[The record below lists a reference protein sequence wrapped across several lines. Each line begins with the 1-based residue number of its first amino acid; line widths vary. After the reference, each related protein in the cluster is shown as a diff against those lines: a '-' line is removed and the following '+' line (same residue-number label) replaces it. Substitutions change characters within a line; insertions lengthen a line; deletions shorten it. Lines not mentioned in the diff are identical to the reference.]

1 MALLD
6 RFLQGDVRALARVI
20 TRVEDR
26 AEGYQQLLGEL
37 YKRAGSA
44 LRIGITG
51 PPGAGK
57 STLVNRLV
65 REFLTNDKRVGIIAV
80 DPSSPFTGGAVLG
93 DRVRMQDLPRD
104 GSVFIRSM
112 ATRGA
117 SGGLASATD
126 NVAVVIDA
134 FGLDYTV
141 IETVGVG
148 QIELDIV
155 DTCDVVVVVVVPE
168 SGDSVQTMK
177 AGLMEIADI
186 MVVNKAD
193 RPGSEKLIGELSQMM
208 EINKHAAAGWKIP
221 CFGIEA
227 TNGKNVDRLA
237 ASIQEFVD
245 HARSTGAFEEHR
257 RKQAG
262 KKILNL
268 LKNRFQHDFLNRVIG
283 DEGFQRVVDGIVDGS
298 ESPYEVA
305 DRLYRRF
312 HEQQTV

>member
-1 MALLD
+1 M
-6 RFLQGDVRALARVI
+6 
-20 TRVEDR
+20 
-26 AEGYQQLLGEL
+26 
-37 YKRAGSA
+37 RAG
-44 LRIGITG
+44 I
-51 PPGAGK
+51 
-57 STLVNRLV
+57 V
-65 REFLTNDKRVGIIAV
+65 AV

-104 GSVFIRSM
+104 GSIFIRSM

-126 NVAVVIDA
+126 NVAVVLDA
-134 FGLDYTV
+134 FGFDFIV

-177 AGLMEIADI
+177 AGLMEISDI

-208 EINKHAAAGWKIP
+208 EINKHAAKGWKIP
-221 CFGIEA
+221 CFGTEA
-227 TNGKNVDRLA
+227 AKGKNVDRLA
-237 ASIQEFVD
+237 KSIFEYVD
-245 HARSTGAFEEHR
+245 HARATGAFEEHR

-268 LKNRFQHDFLNRVIG
+268 LKNRFQHEFLNHVIG
-283 DEGFQRVVDGIVDGS
+283 DEGFQRVVDDVIEGS
-298 ESPYEVA
+298 ANPYEVA
-305 DRLYRRF
+305 DRLYRQF
-312 HEQQTV
+312 NEQQTV

>member
-1 MALLD
+1 MALLE
-6 RFLQGDVRALARVI
+6 RFLEGDVRALARVI

-26 AEGYQQLLGEL
+26 SQGYQQILGEL
-37 YKRAGSA
+37 YKRAGAS

-65 REFLTNDKRVGIIAV
+65 RDLLSDGKRAGIIAV

-104 GSVFIRSM
+104 GTVFIRSM

-126 NVAVVIDA
+126 NVAVVVDA
-134 FGLDYTV
+134 FGFDFTV

-193 RPGSEKLIGELSQMM
+193 RPGSDKLISELSQMM
-208 EINKHAAAGWKIP
+208 EINKHEAKGWNIP
-221 CFGIEA
+221 CFGTEA
-227 TNGKNVDRLA
+227 AHGKNVDRLVK
-237 ASIQEFVD
+237 SIFEFVD
-245 HARSTGAFEEHR
+245 YSRSTGSFEKHR

-268 LKNRFQHDFLNRVIG
+268 LKNRFQYEFLNHVIG
-283 DEGFQRVVDGIVDGS
+283 DEGFQRVVDAVIEGS
-298 ESPYEVA
+298 ANPYEVA
-305 DRLYRRF
+305 DELYRQF
-312 HEQQTV
+312 HDRQTV

>member
-1 MALLD
+1 MALLE
-6 RFLQGDVRALARVI
+6 RFFEGEVRALARVI

-26 AEGYQQLLGEL
+26 SDGYQRILGEL
-37 YKRAGSA
+37 YKRAGNS

-65 REFLTNDKRVGIIAV
+65 RELLSGDKRAGIIAV

-104 GSVFIRSM
+104 GTVFIRSM

-126 NVAVVIDA
+126 NVALVIDA
-134 FGLDYTV
+134 FGFDFTV

-208 EINKHAAAGWKIP
+208 EINKHGAKGWNIP
-221 CFGIEA
+221 CFGTEA
-227 TNGKNVDRLA
+227 ARGKNVERLA
-237 ASIQEFVD
+237 KSIFEFVD
-245 HARSTGAFEEHR
+245 YARSTGTFEEHR

-268 LKNRFQHDFLNRVIG
+268 LKNRFQHEFLKHVIG
-283 DEGFQRVVDGIVDGS
+283 DEGFQRVVDAVIAGRAN
-298 ESPYEVA
+298 PYEEA
-305 DRLYRRF
+305 DRLYRQF

>member
-1 MALLD
+1 MSIFE

-20 TRVEDR
+20 SRVEDQ
-26 AEGYQQLLGEL
+26 ADGYQRILGEL
-37 YKRAGSA
+37 YTRAGKS

-65 REFLTNDKRVGIIAV
+65 REFLTNSKRVGIIAV

-126 NVAVVIDA
+126 NVAVVVDA
-134 FGLDYTV
+134 FGFDYTV

-193 RPGSEKLIGELSQMM
+193 RPGSDKLVGELSQMM
-208 EINKHAAAGWKIP
+208 DINKHAAVGWRVP
-221 CFGIEA
+221 VFATEA
-227 TNGKNVDRLA
+227 PKGKNVDLLA
-237 ASIQEFVD
+237 VKIREFIDV
-245 HARSTGAFEEHR
+245 AKNSGTFEKHR
-257 RKQAG
+257 RQRAG

-268 LKNRFQHDFLNRVIG
+268 LKSRFQHDFLNRVMG
-283 DEGFQRVVDGIVDGS
+283 DTGFQKIVDDIVDGNAN
-298 ESPYEVA
+298 PFEVTE
-305 DRLYRRF
+305 RLYREF
-312 HEQQTV
+312 HARQTI